1 MWRFLLVLELTSPV
15 LALADDA
22 VRRETLAVGE
32 TIERDVGYAIGVICD
47 DPDTVG
53 ATMKTAKGADTN
65 ILVLTGK
72 RVGKTLCR
80 AGTDPNR
87 VSYVFE
93 VVVIPKRPAPRR
105 P

>member
-1 MWRFLLVLELTSPV
+1 MWRFLLLLGLTSPV
-15 LALADDA
+15 LADDA
-22 VRRETLAVGE
+22 LRRETIAVGQSV
-32 TIERDVGYAIGVICD
+32 ERDVGYAIGVVCD

-53 ATMKTAKGADTN
+53 AEMKTAKSADKN

-93 VVVIPKRPAPRR
+93 IVVTPKPAKR
-105 P
+105 